1 VAANAGRSKV
11 AKFKD
16 KTGKIADIYVV
27 SGSPITI
34 IKATKVG
41 KYWIVNYKDVADAQL
56 IIRMNDDD
64 ETVVSDI
71 DLNSIRKTKKKGELR
86 KKYKVKT
93 KHLK

>member
-1 VAANAGRSKV
+1 
-11 AKFKD
+11 
-16 KTGKIADIYVV
+16 
-27 SGSPITI
+27 
-34 IKATKVG
+34 
-41 KYWIVNYKDVADAQL
+41 
-56 IIRMNDDD
+56 MNDDD